1 MLLRTAGGAVRRLP
15 TATARSGVRTTD
27 RGTLGVAGMTLSALM
42 PVSPARVLTAGG
54 RIIAHVLMPMS
65 RATGGVFAGQAVR
78 GLTTM
83 RGRVARAMTGARL

>member
-54 RIIAHVLMPMS
+54 RIISHVLTP
-65 RATGGVFAGQAVR
+65 RRRTTGGVLAGSAVP